1 MAICAFLLLTLGCM
15 TELREATTI
24 AQGSVSAALGRAE
37 VNQVARASSS
47 GNVEEVDAEE
57 SSLVGL
63 QRPRLAAVS
72 DRMGRSPFLNMD
84 RMGSGHANRA
94 REQLSATARSY
105 LLSIPNRDMFL
116 DGRPVLFVNRV
127 SGERA
132 IVCLN
137 AKVGSTLWKELLLH
151 GMGLSGL
158 DQIHGMT
165 ISHQE
170 ELIQAFADPSV
181 PRYMFVRNPYSRLV
195 SGFEDKINTKH
206 KLKVGV
212 AGYKRGSPFSDF
224 VDAMVHNDQENKH
237 FKLLSEQCGVDQD
250 VSYDS
255 YLRLEQTRCWYS
267 NFLATLGL
275 HRLSSHGW
283 TNAGTSQL
291 PQRHNE
297 NPALGADDDCFY
309 RAPGCSCR
317 SMIHGCTGTA
327 SVASDRSTPAL
338 AAHFTASLAA
348 KITRWAATD
357 LVEFG
362 YPAYEGGNAVAY
374 QEQISM
380 CPRP

>member
-137 AKVGSTLWKELLLH
+137 AKVGSTRWKQLLLH
-151 GMGLSGL
+151 GMVSGGLH
-158 DQIHGMT
+158 QIHGMK
-165 ISHQE
+165 IAHQE

-195 SGFEDKINTKH
+195 SGFEDKI
-206 KLKVGV
+206 VGENQKGGL

-224 VDAMVHNDQENKH
+224 VDAMLPNSSENKH
-237 FKLLSEQCGVDQD
+237 FKLLSEQCGVDRG
-250 VSYDS
+250 VLYDS

-267 NFLATLGL
+267 NFLATMGL
-275 HRLSSHGW
+275 QRFASHGW
-283 TNAGTSQL
+283 MIARKSKFLKT
-291 PQRHNE
+291 HNKL
-297 NPALGADDDCFY
+297 PALGAGDDCYY
-309 RAPGCSCR
+309 RAPGCTCS
-317 SMIHGCTGTA
+317 SMIHGCTGRA
-327 SVASDRSTPAL
+327 SVASDRSTSAL
-338 AAHFTASLAA
+338 ASHFTASLAA
-348 KITRWAATD
+348 KVTRWAATD
-357 LVEFG
+357 LAEFG
-362 YPAYEGGNAVAY
+362 YPAYEGASAVAY
-374 QEQISM
+374 QERIST